1 MSMTSQD
8 DQISG
13 HEIEGN
19 TFFCLLLLVVSLRIE
34 YARFVTGNDV

>member
-1 MSMTSQD
+1 MTSQD

-19 TFFCLLLLVVSLRIE
+19 TFFLSSLVGRLPRIE

>member
-19 TFFCLLLLVVSLRIE
+19 TFFLSSLIVRLLMHRIRLLCHW
-34 YARFVTGNDV
+34 